1 MKQRLGIVIALF
13 CLSPAIFAQQKAE
26 KNAREDNASF
36 TFTESQLNEDDDAA
50 QSASAFVSSNND
62 VYLSN
67 VGYLFSPMRFR
78 VRGYNSQ
85 YSDTYINGVLFN
97 DVETGRFSYGM
108 IGGLNDATRNKEG
121 IGAFEINNFTFGP
134 IGGATNIN
142 MRASQYAAGSKLS
155 LSGYNAF
162 SYYLAAEKVFND
174 KHSLS
179 IATWGAPT
187 ERGQQ
192 GASTE
197 EAYYL
202 ANSHYYNPNWGY
214 QNGEKRNSRVVRS
227 FEPSAIAS
235 WDFDINKEMKLK
247 TSAGFKY
254 SNYGTSALGWSGN
267 AADPRPDYYKKLPSS
282 IFNVYDKSTVP
293 SEDELNLFNEVTERW
308 KTSKSTRQIDW
319 DQMYFANQQANA
331 LGKETLYYQEERH
344 NDQLAFNFSSIF
356 NHTIDQHNS
365 YVVGLAVNTTKGM
378 HYKKMKD
385 LLGGDLYTDVDK
397 FSVRDYGYNSYVI
410 QNDLDNPNRRIGEG
424 DKFGYDYNIFV
435 NKMYGRVI
443 RVITMDISI
452 ISYQVRLDQRKS
464 AVMERCVMVVLL
476 RNLWEAVAQLN
487 SWKVQ

>member
-155 LSGYNAF
+155 LSGCNRNYILRGMYTYSTGLLKNGWAFTGSLGYRWANEGVIEGTFYNAF
-162 SYYLAAEKVFND
+162 SYFLAAEKVFND

-235 WDFDINKEMKLK
+235 WDFDINKEIPEKQWIRALNNFLPDDIYIK
-247 TSAGFKY
+247 DSFIVDESFHARYSA
-254 SNYGTSALGWSGN
+254 
-267 AADPRPDYYKKLPSS
+267 KKKEYRYLVSTKPYNP
-282 IFNVYDKSTVP
+282 IERLYVY
-293 SEDELNLFNEVTERW
+293 
-308 KTSKSTRQIDW
+308 
-319 DQMYFANQQANA
+319 
-331 LGKETLYYQEERH
+331 
-344 NDQLAFNFSSIF
+344 
-356 NHTIDQHNS
+356 QHNRS
-365 YVVGLAVNTTKGM
+365 LDIEAMRECAKIFLGEHDFASFCVFNGL
-378 HYKKMKD
+378 
-385 LLGGDLYTDVDK
+385 GDT
-397 FSVRDYGYNSYVI
+397 
-410 QNDLDNPNRRIGEG
+410 
-424 DKFGYDYNIFV
+424 
-435 NKMYGRVI
+435 I
-443 RVITMDISI
+443 RVIETIDIQEKDGIVTMRFIGNGFRR
-452 ISYQVRLDQRKS
+452 YMVRLITGALIQVGSHWRTKEFVED
-464 AVMERCVMVVLL
+464 L
-476 RNLWEAVAQLN
+476 LN
-487 SWKVQ
+487 SKGKKKCLFKAKPEGLYLQEVYYEEND

>member
-121 IGAFEINNFTFGP
+121 IGAFEVNNFTFGP

-155 LSGYNAF
+155 LSGCNRNYILRGMYTYSTGLLKNGWAFTGSLGYRWANEGVIEGTFYNAF
-162 SYYLAAEKVFND
+162 SYFLAAEKVFND

-179 IATWGAPT
+179 FATWGAPT

-308 KTSKSTRQIDW
+308 KTSKSTRQIDR
-319 DQMYFANQQANA
+319 DQMYFPNQQANA
-331 LGKETLYYQEERH
+331 FGKDTLY
-344 NDQLAFNFSSIF
+344 
-356 NHTIDQHNS
+356 
-365 YVVGLAVNTTKGM
+365 
-378 HYKKMKD
+378 
-385 LLGGDLYTDVDK
+385 
-397 FSVRDYGYNSYVI
+397 
-410 QNDLDNPNRRIGEG
+410 
-424 DKFGYDYNIFV
+424 
-435 NKMYGRVI
+435 
-443 RVITMDISI
+443 
-452 ISYQVRLDQRKS
+452 
-464 AVMERCVMVVLL
+464 
-476 RNLWEAVAQLN
+476 
-487 SWKVQ
+487 